1 MWWLVTSAVGGPA
14 EASGLRR
21 VRESVGPRED
31 SGVEEPSRHGTAL
44 GLSATNIM
52 IAKAA
57 RVFVFGLISIMTPVY
72 LAAIGFPPFLVGVCL
87 GAIISGNVISNVL
100 VVRYEE
106 RVGRKSFLQVFSLMI
121 IASGILLSWT
131 TSFPLIL
138 LAFLIGNISTTGTE
152 AGPFQSIEAGI
163 LPSLV
168 PRESV
173 NRSFGSYNLIGYSAL
188 SVGAFAAS
196 APSYFQNSLLAFRSL
211 YLFYGLVGLL
221 LLLLYQPLGA
231 HQFEGEQKP
240 RELSPAARREITK
253 LSGLFSIDAF
263 GGGFVSQSLL
273 SYWFFLAYA
282 VSLKDLGI
290 VFFVV
295 NIIAAISTFGASLVA
310 DKIGNLRTMVYTHLL
325 SNAFLVGIPLA
336 GSLLG
341 SLLFLFARQSVSQMD
356 VPTRQAFMAGLFNE
370 KERVPANAITNISR
384 SISSIFGSPASGALL
399 GIGLVSAPLLV
410 AGFSKTLYD
419 GLIFTLYR
427 RRAK

>member
-1 MWWLVTSAVGGPA
+1 
-14 EASGLRR
+14 
-21 VRESVGPRED
+21 
-31 SGVEEPSRHGTAL
+31 
-44 GLSATNIM
+44 M

-72 LAAIGFPPFLVGVCL
+72 LAAIGYPPFLVGVCL

-100 VVRYEE
+100 VVRFEE
-106 RVGRKSFLQVFSLMI
+106 RVGRKRFLQVFSLMI
-121 IASGILLSWT
+121 LASGILLFWT
-131 TSFPLIL
+131 TSIPLIL
-138 LAFLIGNISTTGTE
+138 LAFLLGNISTTGTE

-168 PRESV
+168 PQERV
-173 NRSFGSYNLIGYSAL
+173 NRSFGLYNLIGYSAL

-211 YLFYGLVGLL
+211 YLLYGLVGLL
-221 LLLLYQPLGA
+221 LLLLYQPLGVN
-231 HQFEGEQKP
+231 QFEGGQKP
-240 RELSPAARREITK
+240 SELSPAARREITK

-273 SYWFFLAYA
+273 SYWFFLAYT
-282 VSLKDLGI
+282 VSLRDLGI
-290 VFFVV
+290 VFFIV

-310 DKIGNLRTMVYTHLL
+310 DRIGNLRTMVYTHLL

-341 SLLFLFARQSVSQMD
+341 SLVFLFARQSVSQMD

-410 AGFSKTLYD
+410 AGFSKIVYD
-419 GLIFTLYR
+419 GLIFSLYR